1 MPQEALG
8 GQKQACPK
16 TLISPQSGPVGG
28 GGTGEGQGVRC
39 HFQGCPWMLAHEE
52 HAQEALADPPYR
64 GRQTETQIAHSDS
77 LGSGNFGNQNSYI
90 FQKKKEQ
97 ILASVLQKQELTRTV
112 TSDNHFLISM
122 LRSCWVPPA
131 LLFLS
136 PVFCGQE
143 PEGFSREKGR
153 ERRKA

>member
-64 GRQTETQIAHSDS
+64 GRQTETGKHVEHLFPLTCD
-77 LGSGNFGNQNSYI
+77 
-90 FQKKKEQ
+90 FQGCH
-97 ILASVLQKQELTRTV
+97 L
-112 TSDNHFLISM
+112 
-122 LRSCWVPPA
+122 
-131 LLFLS
+131 
-136 PVFCGQE
+136 
-143 PEGFSREKGR
+143 
-153 ERRKA
+153 